1 METMIKKDQ
10 RIRKTKGMRVSGEQ
24 RPLLPEGVRTM
35 TCIAI
40 NENVQTRFRA
50 KDYLQWQDEQT
61 GETLTQYFNCPE
73 KTYSHESKA
82 GQNYMIGL
90 SKEREEMD
98 ELKRI
103 RLSELVGLRAEV
115 TVEVVCP
122 KYKKGPL
129 AGKSKRKSVHYS
141 KVGDIVRPLGWS
153 KKEKR

>member
-1 METMIKKDQ
+1 MTKNR
-10 RIRKTKGMRVSGEQ
+10 RIRKTYGIRVGGEQ

-35 TCIAI
+35 TCIGI

-61 GETLTQYFNCPE
+61 KETLTQYFNRPE
-73 KTYSHESKA
+73 KAYSHENKA
-82 GQNYMIGL
+82 VENYMIGL
-90 SKEREEMD
+90 SKQREET
-98 ELKRI
+98 EKLKRI

-122 KYKKGPL
+122 KYKRGPL
-129 AGKSKRKSVHYS
+129 AGKSKPKIHYS

-153 KKEKR
+153 KKEKL